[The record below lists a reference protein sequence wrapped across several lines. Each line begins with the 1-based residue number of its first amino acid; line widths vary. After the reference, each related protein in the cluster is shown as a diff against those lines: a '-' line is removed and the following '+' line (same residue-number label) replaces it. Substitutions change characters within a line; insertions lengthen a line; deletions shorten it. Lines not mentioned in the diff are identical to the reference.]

1 MKRVLCPKC
10 DNYITFDETKY
21 TEGPVF
27 GFYMRALQKAIQYPH
42 RKIQIKSYPQ
52 RGGS

>member
-1 MKRVLCPKC
+1 MKEFYVLNVTIILPLTKQNIPKASLW
-10 DNYITFDETKY
+10 
-21 TEGPVF
+21 
-27 GFYMRALQKAIQYPH
+27 FYMRALQKAIQYPH